1 MVHSESSERKKRKP
15 RGRPFTSDN
24 NPRKPKRKVLDA
36 SGLESSDE
44 GGIVVALTQSAGL
57 EALKEGFDQMEK
69 QAVEDLK
76 ETVEALKEEREPEKI
91 LTCQGAG
98 GDYLHPIKKEE
109 PKEGEIIDSI
119 EFKNGSNVLKIVFK
133 KQHNRSFRIQA
144 FLNETTEIRPVTY
157 TGSSTASSFWNLL
170 KGSLKKD

>member
-24 NPRKPKRKVLDA
+24 NPKKLKREVLDDP
-36 SGLESSDE
+36 GLESSDE
-44 GGIVVALTQSAGL
+44 GGIVATLEQGSA
-57 EALKEGFDQMEK
+57 
-69 QAVEDLK
+69 
-76 ETVEALKEEREPEKI
+76 VEALKEAYDVGMKQHEENIKEMLNPSIEPIQEV
-91 LTCQGAG
+91 
-98 GDYLHPIKKEE
+98 
-109 PKEGEIIDSI
+109 PKEGEVIDCI

-144 FLNETTEIRPVTY
+144 FLNESTEIRPVTY
-157 TGSSTASSFWNLL
+157 TGSHTATTFWNLL